1 MNDLLIFGG
10 RLLGLLFRVGAA
22 GRGALACAAL
32 AGGGSAFACFL
43 ALRLGSGGL
52 LRRAATG
59 LFLFRGVVRSSFF
72 RSGAL
77 AGAADGLFFS
87 GGRLF
92 FGSGGLSGAAGFCGF
107 DFFVILFGKNGVLT
121 HVILKKCDTASA
133 LQSVECDPYAR
144 ACKRKQGVAP
154 GGKWAGIG
162 DDGASDALYSC

>member
-10 RLLGLLFRVGAA
+10 RLGFLFRVGAA

-32 AGGGSAFACFL
+32 AGSGPGFACFL
-43 ALRLGSGGL
+43 ALRLGCGGL

-72 RSGAL
+72 RSCAL

-92 FGSGGLSGAAGFCGF
+92 FGSGGLLVRR
-107 DFFVILFGKNGVLT
+107 FFVVLISSLFSSGRTGF
-121 HVILKKCDTASA
+121 
-133 LQSVECDPYAR
+133 
-144 ACKRKQGVAP
+144 
-154 GGKWAGIG
+154 
-162 DDGASDALYSC
+162 